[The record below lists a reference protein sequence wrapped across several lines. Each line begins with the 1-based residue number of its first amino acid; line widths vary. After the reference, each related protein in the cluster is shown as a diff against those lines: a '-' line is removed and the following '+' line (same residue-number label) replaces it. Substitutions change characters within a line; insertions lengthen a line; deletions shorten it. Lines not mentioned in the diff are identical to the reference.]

1 MEDNSENIFVEFDYN
16 NIVIVDPNRVINEN
30 GMVSE
35 RFVKQENLVMYANLE
50 CKMIPRTKLVLGE
63 SYDSANIVSLAT
75 INFLKQQDKT
85 FLDNSWSDEVTGKG
99 SLENKGDNQVNYKKS
114 SLPEDR
120 AISKTINSGGNP
132 GSVNNGLLGIKSIT
146 IKQNTSFV
154 PTISVVLEDIKGRAL
169 FELGDNSPYAAF
181 FNLPYPKFFLTLKG
195 YYGKAVR
202 YEIMLQKFTSRYSH
216 ETGNFIID
224 LNFLTYKYSILNEIT
239 MGQLLALPHMFKTT
253 VTTTSTSNSNNG
265 EDNVK
270 NSTTSKGMQKLSE
283 VYNEYKVKGLI
294 DNNLPEYTL
303 MGLKAY
309 LDNFAKDII
318 SSFSQQNLEPLSDIK
333 IYSDIIDAY
342 NRDVFE
348 GDVKTS
354 WAKKY
359 LDFKSFYVLKGGKY
373 VYQLKDA
380 YLVQGKTEEAKTDL
394 KKIIQDYTN
403 KLFENKTFGNGGTYV
418 VSQGGGTNSTP
429 KSSEISEVL
438 DISYENFV
446 YFFNPDDIDIE
457 KTWRA
462 TRDSNAGPTSRQ
474 EEILKSDIDKI
485 MLKQNVIVNMGGK
498 KTSETREI
506 FFIFDDGEKTETFT
520 PIINKIKKTLQET
533 KNKIEQDITTALGE
547 FIKKGGTTGIKFIPS
562 LRNILSVFFANGE
575 AFLRLLDEV
584 HTNAWNLSTNKD
596 RANSVLN
603 KDTKNA
609 NPDAIEGKDTPV
621 YPWPSFMVPSTENKE
636 IYNHKYPGDPDYIN
650 QTKGNNYNIW
660 PEVEF
665 VEEFVNASMQ
675 IEDTPPSLP
684 PTSNSDTD
692 IERLSF
698 NTIELPINNQV
709 FSNKDSVRF
718 LYEIYERI
726 FLTANYSRFSRSLIK
741 ATEKTTNY
749 PTLLS
754 LVVEVESN
762 NIITAL
768 GNNSPFLV
776 NVLKQ
781 YQITSTTFQGFL
793 RLFSNSGS
801 GDNWQLFIR
810 GEIVT
815 PYIRSVLQNSQFL
828 ILKTDVLSKPLYK
841 PKPSLI
847 DVEKIVDILKSDI
860 GSDYEFTDLQPFINK
875 DWCKNYL
882 ANGINLKKN
891 GFETKTTLK
900 YHKTLKTIT
909 NFDSETNSVMIRPI
923 VNFLTEK
930 NQSVIPKVL
939 NSADNFFSEFYKD
952 RPFDEQFITEG
963 NVRYFNYSGFVNSNQ
978 TTSILNTPFFINALQ
993 EGINNYKNNST
1004 IPFIS
1009 AAYLFLNSLP
1019 LATLKEKYKTF
1030 DSNEDLGYIFASLKK
1045 FAGTHKLPYPWILK
1059 LGSIWYRYKT
1069 YVKTG
1074 NDILNQSWSG
1084 FSYINNY
1091 DPTNNNPELTYYL
1104 TGVNSNY
1111 DIVLEK
1117 NMDFTGGVKFS
1128 SINVGFYP
1136 KLISDFNFF
1145 LTGEDLFKSRTDTE
1159 EYIFGVGNYTF
1170 NKVYDYN
1177 TNFIISSKDN
1187 IDSFDVF
1194 INNNYY
1200 GTDLN
1205 EVSINNQDDLK
1216 IVIIKTNESLES
1228 KILYETTLTISDQ
1241 LQSKMSIDGSPGLK
1255 TFLIDKARLSDFEG
1269 FSITPWTSII
1279 YSEDKLNTYI
1289 LPSHGSFKNQAY
1301 DEIINLNFELTQNVT
1316 GNTSIHNGS
1325 VRLFWAASQ
1334 FGYFDV
1340 EKITKP
1346 TPNEYM
1352 KHIFSGQPE
1361 QENFSIN
1368 REDVSYA
1375 SIEEMFSVFDKDIL
1389 DGFEKEFLKF
1399 CVSDTNID
1407 VSVTSMTTNFQSL
1420 IKSIL
1425 TVPYN
1430 DVTNNNDIEMSNEVL
1445 LANIQN
1451 AQISKINIVLDEFL
1465 KSDILFVNGN
1475 PSFFDKKLFYSFSNK
1490 IIIEPITWEFY
1501 TTTTPNALPVN
1512 GNSVTLIESKS
1523 TYSEA
1528 WKDLE
1533 VYVGFSNNEKLI
1545 YSNNGSYITDFFI
1558 DFNVAFTST
1567 NIKKLA
1573 TIIKIYA
1580 SQKLLQFLSDPTP
1593 KPPITIEQNLI
1604 AYAEIIRV
1612 PSVTPTPT
1620 VTPTPPVAPTPS
1632 NADVILNLYKPN
1644 NFNVVPILRDISGR
1658 TIFISPNKSLINNAG
1673 GNLTDDEII
1682 RGIVDEVIIEY
1693 YGPSFS
1699 DPKAA
1704 LQEYIVVSYVKIPN
1718 PTYVDTPTTNLSES
1732 KVAFKNSMD
1741 EYLDKS
1747 ITFHDDI
1754 TNEIFLTLN
1763 KKLDA
1768 ISITPE
1774 KVNESEIKGEQTKYE
1789 LYDSFKAVN
1798 DKWISGNDF
1807 KNKTLFEDVL
1817 LMDRASKN
1825 IGQNVIV
1832 DVYKVKDTYLSKIN
1846 PKVDLLTTI
1855 RSIIMDSQFVIMN
1868 LPAYINFYNVQDV
1881 IKNPIPKAEGTLEF
1895 GNSLFGTFTNV
1906 DYRQSSSKMVCF
1918 YGGKS
1923 SEHLKSEK
1931 NNNVRYKDDS
1941 FDIRRATD
1949 NPLNESQTD
1958 KVDYAF
1964 SNKVVAFNVEFGP
1977 QNQSIFNGF
1986 TVGQDSKLDTAETYQ
2001 MLYDMRNQGSGKG
2014 AASQSAGLYDL
2025 YKTRS
2030 YKCSVNMLG
2039 NAMIQPTMYFNLRHI
2054 PMFSGPY
2061 MITSVNHTISPGKFD
2076 TSFEGV
2082 RQAVASLPLP
2092 TDYLAVLKQSLI
2104 TKSQELVKQKITGKA
2119 SNGNIVN
2126 NSSEVVS
2133 KATQELKIAESLD
2146 CGTSLNAKYKSYVKL
2161 NNSDKEDS
2169 VFNFKE
2175 MKTEIYN
2182 VVSPLTRLNNT
2193 EKAKL
2198 NQIIFC
2204 SFYLTSG
2211 NKNGFSSINN
2221 NFASIDLTS
2230 DLANLSRY
2238 INKNSYVCLTND
2250 AEIVKPYAV
2259 FDTLSQSISF
2269 LTSNWFLKMN
2279 QLSLN
2284 NKVLKDEE
2292 VLKFWVININ
2302 VDKNIGLENYNKISV
2317 DEKKVMETKINLAI
2331 NLFKTTQI

>member
-99 SLENKGDNQVNYKKS
+99 SLESKGDNQVNYKKS
-114 SLPEDR
+114 SLPEDK

-132 GSVNNGLLGIKSIT
+132 GSVNNGLLGIKSII

-195 YYGKAVR
+195 YYGKAIR

-265 EDNVK
+265 ENNVK
-270 NSTTSKGMQKLSE
+270 NSTTSKGMQMLSE

-318 SSFSQQNLEPLSDIK
+318 SSFSQQNLEPLSNIK

-342 NRDVFE
+342 YRDVFG
-348 GDVKTS
+348 GDAKTS

-359 LDFKSFYVLKGGKY
+359 LDFKSFYVLKNGKY

-380 YLVQGKTEEAKTDL
+380 YLEKGKDEEVKTEL
-394 KKIIQDYTN
+394 KKLIKDYTT
-403 KLFENKTFGNGGTYV
+403 KLLENKTFGTGGEYIV
-418 VSQGGGTNSTP
+418 NKGGNDKTTP
-429 KSSEISEVL
+429 KSSEIFEVK
-438 DISYENFV
+438 DISYQNFV
-446 YFFNPDDIDIE
+446 YVFNPNEIDIG
-457 KTWRA
+457 KTWRV
-462 TRDSNAGPTSRQ
+462 TKGTNAGPNSTQ
-474 EEILKSDIDKI
+474 EERYKSDIDKI
-485 MLKQNVIVNMGGK
+485 VLKQNVIVNRGGN

-506 FFIFDDGEKTETFT
+506 FFIFDSGEKTDTFI
-520 PIINKIKKTLQET
+520 PIITKIKKTLEET

-584 HTNAWNLSTNKD
+584 HTDAWLLSTNED
-596 RANSVLN
+596 RINSVLS
-603 KDTKNA
+603 KETKNA
-609 NPDAIEGKDTPV
+609 NPDAFEGKNTPV
-621 YPWPSFMVPSTENKE
+621 YPWPSFIVKSSGQNAQG

-650 QTKGNNYNIW
+650 QTKGNDYSIW
-660 PEVEF
+660 PEVGF

-675 IEDTPPSLP
+675 IEDTPQSLP

-709 FSNKDSVRF
+709 FSNKDTVRF

-726 FLTANYSRFSRSLIK
+726 FLTANYSRFSRSV
-741 ATEKTTNY
+741 EKSPKPPSPDY

-776 NVLKQ
+776 NVLQK
-781 YQITSTTFQGFL
+781 YQITSTTFQDFL

-847 DVEKIVDILKSDI
+847 DVKKIVDFLKSDI
-860 GSDYEFTDLQPFINK
+860 GSEFDFTDLQPFINK

-882 ANGINLKKN
+882 ADGIHLKKN

-900 YHKTLKTIT
+900 YHETLKTIT

-930 NQSVIPKVL
+930 NQSVIPEVL

-993 EGINNYKNNST
+993 EGVNNYKNNST

-1019 LATLKEKYKTF
+1019 LSTLKEKYKTF
-1030 DSNEDLGYIFASLKK
+1030 DSDEDLGYIFASLKK

-1091 DPTNNNPELTYYL
+1091 DPANNNPELTYYL

-1136 KLISDFNFF
+1136 KLINDFNFF
-1145 LTGEDLFKSRTDTE
+1145 LTGEDLFKYRTDTE
-1159 EYIFGVGNYTF
+1159 EIVFGVGNNTF
-1170 NKVYDYN
+1170 NKVFDYN
-1177 TNFIISSKDN
+1177 TNFIITSKDN
-1187 IDSFDVF
+1187 IDSFDVY

-1205 EVSINNQDDLK
+1205 EIQINNQDDLN
-1216 IVIIKTNESLES
+1216 IIIIKTKEGLES

-1255 TFLIDKARLSDFEG
+1255 TFLIDSAIISEFET

-1301 DEIINLNFELTQNVT
+1301 DEITNLNSKLIQNVT

-1346 TPNEYM
+1346 TPSEYM

-1407 VSVTSMTTNFQSL
+1407 VTVTSMTTNFQSL

-1430 DVTNNNDIEMSNEVL
+1430 DVTNNNDIEMSSEFL

-1465 KSDILFVNGN
+1465 KTDILFVNGN

-1558 DFNVAFTST
+1558 DFNVAFTSV

-1573 TIIKIYA
+1573 AIIKIYA
-1580 SQKLLQFLSDPTP
+1580 SQKLLQSLDSPTP
-1593 KPPITIEQNLI
+1593 KPPSSIEQNLI
-1604 AYAEIIRV
+1604 AYAEIKQGPI
-1612 PSVTPTPT
+1612 VTPTP
-1620 VTPTPPVAPTPS
+1620 S
-1632 NADVILNLYKPN
+1632 NIIGDEILNLYKTN
-1644 NFNVVPILRDISGR
+1644 NFNVVPILRDISGK
-1658 TIFISPNKSLINNAG
+1658 TIYISPNKSLINNVG

-1693 YGPSFS
+1693 YGPNFS

-1704 LQEYIVVSYVKIPN
+1704 LQEYLVVNYVKIPN
-1718 PTYVDTPTTNLSES
+1718 PTYVDTPTTNSSES
-1732 KVAFKNSMD
+1732 KVTFKNSMD
-1741 EYLDKS
+1741 EYLNKS

-1754 TNEIFLTLN
+1754 TNDIFLILN
-1763 KKLDA
+1763 KKLDE

-1774 KVNESEIKGEQTKYE
+1774 KVTESKIKGEQTKYE
-1789 LYDSFKAVN
+1789 LYDSFKAIN

-1817 LMDRASKN
+1817 LLDRASKN
-1825 IGQNVIV
+1825 IGQEVIV
-1832 DVYKVKDTYLSKIN
+1832 DIYRVKDFYLSTIEPAN
-1846 PKVDLLTTI
+1846 SLLDTV
-1855 RSIIMDSQFVIMN
+1855 RSIIKDSQFVIMN

-1918 YGGKS
+1918 YGGKA
-1923 SEHLKSEK
+1923 SEHPNGEDNK
-1931 NNNVRYKDDS
+1931 NIRYKDDS
-1941 FDIRRATD
+1941 FDIRRAQD

-1986 TVGQDSKLDTAETYQ
+1986 TVGQDASLKTAEA
-2001 MLYDMRNQGSGKG
+2001 YDILFQIRNEGSGKG
-2014 AASQSAGLYDL
+2014 AASQSSGLYNL
-2025 YKTRS
+2025 YKKLS

-2061 MITSVNHTISPGKFD
+2061 MITSVNHTIGPGKFD

-2092 TDYLAVLKQSLI
+2092 TDYLAVLKKSLI
-2104 TKSQELVKQKITGKA
+2104 SKSQELIKQKITGKA
-2119 SNGNIVN
+2119 SNGNIIN

-2146 CGTSLNAKYKSYVKL
+2146 CGPSLNAKYKSYVQL
-2161 NNSDKEDS
+2161 DNRDKENS
-2169 VFNFKE
+2169 IFNFKE
-2175 MKTEIYN
+2175 VKAGIDY
-2182 VVSPLTRLNNT
+2182 VVSLTPLNNT

-2230 DLANLSRY
+2230 YWSNLTRFL
-2238 INKNSYVCLTND
+2238 NKNSYTCLTND

-2259 FDTLSQSISF
+2259 FNTLADSIGF
-2269 LTSNWFLKMN
+2269 LASKWFQNMG
-2279 QLSLN
+2279 QLSLT

-2302 VDKNIGLENYNKISV
+2302 VDKNIGIENYNKISDV
-2317 DEKKVMETKINLAI
+2317 EKKVMETKINLAI